1 MTQEEM
7 QQVIENMQREFQK
20 KMSEM
25 ENKLNSLTAD
35 VNIINKFVSAM
46 TEAQDL
52 AQTMGEIESVT
63 KQLTNCDNATFYCYD
78 SSNDK
83 FFNDGDYRSWQSE
96 QSADELKDAFDSK
109 EILSDGKQA
118 VIPLVS
124 AGGNSLGV
132 IVADKAKGF
141 TPDDYKNF
149 HPGCQIA
156 GTVELA
162 MKKESEHQG
171 RITDEL
177 THLKNRQG
185 LNEYLANTMC
195 NNLANGNTVNIIMC
209 DIDHFK
215 SVNDT
220 YGHDAGDTI
229 LKNVA
234 AVLNEGTRT
243 GADCAFRMGGEEMV
257 CIVNSS
263 PEEALDVAERLRTA
277 VENTVHNVMQN
288 GEPTDVKVTVSMGI
302 HTMNPQEQVTP
313 ENARHIF
320 DDEFKHAD
328 NAVYEAKESGRNK
341 VVSSDKDTQLNYIAG
356 KVSDI
361 IADNADK
368 QAVKESIAAACK
380 SGDYESVVQAVQ
392 EQTESNPDIAD
403 KADAAIAM
411 IDKFKAIPKQEEP
424 EKNKEENILDVAAA
438 ATPNLLVYVEQ
449 NSFSEHLK
457 TDRPLQDILS
467 CCEEKAPFRAIAD
480 MASEKLSEADFAYEN
495 QSKNTLAVEINIDEN
510 TLKAYNNDFYA
521 SMPLDKAISDMN
533 KEFPKRNMEE
543 AKKAPTFYNK
553 SNYKNIDNKTF
564 ISTDAKT
571 AFNISKAAEKA
582 GIEFS
587 AKFDGPRSAVTVDG
601 IKNKSFVDTVKSM
614 EKWADK
620 IQVRAFE
627 KSKEIEQKQK
637 NNTERS

>member
-25 ENKLNSLTAD
+25 ENKLNSLTSD

-132 IVADKAKGF
+132 IVAEKSEGF
-141 TPDDYKNF
+141 TPADYKNF

-313 ENARHIF
+313 ENARRIF

-341 VVSSDKDTQLNYIAG
+341 VVSSDKDTQLNYIAS

-380 SGDYESVVQAVQ
+380 NGDYESVVQAVQ
-392 EQTESNPDIAD
+392 EQTESNPDIAN

-411 IDKFKAIPKQEEP
+411 IDNFKQIPKQETEP
-424 EKNKEENILDVAAA
+424 I
-438 ATPNLLVYVEQ
+438 
-449 NSFSEHLK
+449 K
-457 TDRPLQDILS
+457 TAQPQIPQED
-467 CCEEKAPFRAIAD
+467 
-480 MASEKLSEADFAYEN
+480 
-495 QSKNTLAVEINIDEN
+495 
-510 TLKAYNNDFYA
+510 
-521 SMPLDKAISDMN
+521 
-533 KEFPKRNMEE
+533 
-543 AKKAPTFYNK
+543 KKAPTFYNK
-553 SNYKNIDNKTF
+553 NNYKNIDNKTF

-587 AKFDGPRSAVTVDG
+587 AKFDGSRSAVTVDG